1 MGSFVC
7 QLLSR
12 CKIAVYCENRHRRED
27 RERHEK
33 LCNIPSEQIP
43 SKVILGRSQ
52 VPYKLVEIEGKGR
65 GLVAT
70 RPLEIG
76 ELVISEKA
84 FLKVPINE
92 SLGFNK
98 SFFSRLEPDIRAKLM
113 SLSCPADTEL
123 KDQTRLMIQ
132 KVNANC
138 IAKTGSG
145 AA

>member
-1 MGSFVC
+1 MELS
-7 QLLSR
+7 QL
-12 CKIAVYCENRHRRED
+12 AEE
-27 RERHEK
+27 
-33 LCNIPSEQIP
+33 
-43 SKVILGRSQ
+43 

-76 ELVISEKA
+76 ELVLSEKA
-84 FLKVPINE
+84 FLRVPNNE
-92 SLGFNK
+92 SFGFCK

-113 SLSCPADTEL
+113 SLSCPADIEL